1 MANDVINI
9 QLLQDGFKLWGMG
22 DVLWHGSWLLRR

>member
-9 QLLQDGFKLWGMG
+9 QLLQDGFKQGGVG
-22 DVLWHGSWLLRR
+22 DVLWHGSWLLRK